1 MMCCL
6 RKGNRPCER
15 PSTPSKRIWSS
26 RRNVAAG
33 PRSRG
38 IEART
43 CRDEYPPSPTPY
55 RYLNSGSW
63 AGKASV
69 AAKFLR
75 AIGAGSTTADFHKL
89 NDQELASELYLRR
102 GFPGLQLDHHAK
114 LFQAMHAIND
124 DTLVPNCDP
133 RPHLREVDGV
143 WRNTLTGSTPA
154 VFHFNGGG
162 KRHHL
167 PMEARTWWKRC
178 RTAQTVDALA
188 CRFDKAPLQ
197 RC

>member
-1 MMCCL
+1 MNIHHL
-6 RKGNRPCER
+6 QRPH
-15 PSTPSKRIWSS
+15 
-26 RRNVAAG
+26 
-33 PRSRG
+33 
-38 IEART
+38 
-43 CRDEYPPSPTPY
+43 

-75 AIGAGSTTADFHKL
+75 AIGAGASTRDFHKL

-178 RTAQTVDALA
+178 RTAQTADALA
-188 CRFDKAPLQ
+188 CRFDALLNGVRRSFGDVCPGHLAKAQ
-197 RC
+197 RRGGPDCDLEV